1 MSKPIQFPA
10 DEILKALEDKFLAEI
25 GSTFDSRKNRRT
37 LPVWAPRD
45 REFCHAAERA
55 NDVLSYEERPDLLV
69 LNYRGR
75 DVFYVVDFR
84 VNLRHSTA
92 LVGLSLFGQP
102 GHPGEQDVHELAK
115 AYCAR
120 RGEVF
125 VHVPDGGLA
134 HMSARMPRALAA

>member
-102 GHPGEQDVHELAK
+102 GHPGEQEINELAA

-125 VHVPDGGLA
+125 VHVPDADLVRQ
-134 HMSARMPRALAA
+134 SARMPRALAA